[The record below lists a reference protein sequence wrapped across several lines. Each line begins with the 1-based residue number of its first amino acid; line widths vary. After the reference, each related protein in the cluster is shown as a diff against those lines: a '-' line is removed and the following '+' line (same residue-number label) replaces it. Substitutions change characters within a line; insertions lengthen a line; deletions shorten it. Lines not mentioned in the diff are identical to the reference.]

1 MTITATRTELDK
13 HRDLNSDAS
22 AVKSVKARIAD
33 SGVEYL
39 YYQIVT
45 LTGRVVGKV
54 VPARHLMRNVENGV
68 QAHPGVVAD
77 LQVDDSGAM
86 LGGSPERGECVVLP
100 DLDSF
105 GVLPWDHRTGFFFC
119 RMYEPGHAPGDAGGR
134 PVPTDVRGNLRRVH
148 ASFTQ
153 RTGLEMRSGVE
164 PEVTWEVPG
173 VPTRHRPGTP
183 HTMYHVEHMEQ
194 LRPIYQKVMEYGQAL
209 GLDMVESNCED
220 PGQLELNWMFDHAD
234 LTADRLVLHRQIC
247 RRVAHEAGATVNFMP
262 KPADDKM
269 GNGCH
274 HNISLWD
281 GDRNVLVDPEVPG
294 LHLTETGKH
303 ALGGVLT
310 HAAASTAVMGPT
322 VNSYKRYRHTG
333 QFAPLE
339 INWGMD
345 NKTCAV
351 RMPANGRLEIKSP
364 DSMVNPYLS
373 HAVLVAAVEDG
384 LTHAIDPGTPR
395 TTGTGVPS
403 RFGSLPL
410 TLQDALGLFAEDQ
423 AVAQGLGP
431 ELSDLFLRLKTQEW
445 ERFSSSVTDWEREMY
460 GAEGC

>member
-1 MTITATRTELDK
+1 MTITATRTELDQ
-13 HRDLNSDAS
+13 HRDHNADAA
-22 AVKSVKARIAD
+22 AVESVKARIAEA
-33 SGVEYL
+33 GVEYV

-54 VPARHLMRNVENGV
+54 VPARHLLRNIEHGI

-77 LQVDDSGAM
+77 LQADGSGAM
-86 LGGSPERGECVVLP
+86 LAGSPERGECVVLP

-105 GVLPWDHRTGFFFC
+105 GVLPWDTRTGFFFC
-119 RMYEPGHAPGDAGGR
+119 RMYEPDHAPGDDGGR
-134 PVPTDVRGNLRRVH
+134 PVPIDARGNLRRVH
-148 ASFTQ
+148 ASFTA
-153 RTGLEMRSGVE
+153 RTGLEMRSGIE
-164 PEVTWEVPG
+164 PEVSWEVPG
-173 VPTRHRPGTP
+173 LSTEHVPGTP
-183 HTMYHVEHMEQ
+183 HTMYHLEHMER
-194 LRPIYQKVMEYGQAL
+194 LRPIYQKVIEYGRAL
-209 GLDMVESNCED
+209 GLDMIEGNCED

-234 LTADRLVLHRQIC
+234 RTADRLVLHRQIC
-247 RRVAHEAGATVNFMP
+247 RRVAREAGATVNFMP
-262 KPADDKM
+262 KPADDKF

-281 GDRNVLVDPEVPG
+281 GERNVFADPDVPG
-294 LHLTETGKH
+294 LHLTQTGKD
-303 ALGGVLT
+303 ALGGILT

-322 VNSYKRYRHTG
+322 VNSYKRYLHTG

-373 HAVLVAAVEDG
+373 HAVLLAAVEDG
-384 LTHAIDPGTPR
+384 LTNGIDPGLPR

-403 RFGSLPL
+403 PFGSLPT
-410 TLQDALGLFAEDQ
+410 TLKDALDLFAGDQ
-423 AVAQGLGP
+423 AVARGLGP
-431 ELSDLFLRLKTQEW
+431 ELADLFLRLKTREW
-445 ERFSSSVTDWEREMY
+445 ERFCASVTDWERRMY